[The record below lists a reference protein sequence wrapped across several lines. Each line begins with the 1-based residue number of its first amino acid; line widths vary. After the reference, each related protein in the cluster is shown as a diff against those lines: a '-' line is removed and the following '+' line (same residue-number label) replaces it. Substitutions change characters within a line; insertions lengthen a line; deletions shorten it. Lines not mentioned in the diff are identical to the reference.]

1 MRKINRR
8 DFLKAAGILAA
19 ASALTACG
27 GSDSS
32 SAAAGSG
39 AAETAASLPAIN
51 EIKLGEDFQDV
62 TADIKILTNRTDIV
76 DTVYAGYAEQFH
88 QLYPQHHRHLRG
100 PDRLRGEPHPAH
112 HDRRVGRHLLHPHQR
127 LQGRPR
133 QLLCPAGGYGHPR
146 AHLQLHR
153 RQGL

>member
-62 TADIKILTNRTDIV
+62 TADIMPSSSTSSTP
-76 DTVYAGYAEQFH
+76 TS
-88 QLYPQHHRHLRG
+88 PS
-100 PDRLRGEPHPAH
+100 PT
-112 HDRRVGRHLLHPHQR
+112 
-127 LQGRPR
+127 RP
-133 QLLCPAGGYGHPR
+133 
-146 AHLQLHR
+146 
-153 RQGL
+153 